1 MNKKKALEIHE
12 LVKSILTLN
21 RQYVYKKMG
30 KVTVYPGQP
39 IIIKTI
45 VENEGISQK
54 DLSEI
59 CYKRPA
65 TITTMIQKMETQG
78 FIKRV
83 QDENDKRI
91 IRLYITEKGMQF
103 HKECSS
109 ISKNIIERNFKGVT
123 EEELECIYNVL
134 KKIKKNIETEERE
147 EFKC

>member
-1 MNKKKALEIHE
+1 MNKKKAFMIHE

-45 VENEGISQK
+45 AENEGISQK
-54 DLSEI
+54 DLSDI

-65 TITTMIQKMETQG
+65 TITTMIQKMENQG
-78 FIKRV
+78 FIKRKKKKK
-83 QDENDKRI
+83 DKRI
-91 IRLYITEKGMQF
+91 IRLYMTEKGKQF
-103 HKECSS
+103 HKECSNM
-109 ISKNIIERNFKGVT
+109 SKDLIERTFKGIT
-123 EEELECIYNVL
+123 EEELDSVYNVL
-134 KKIKKNIETEERE
+134 KKIKNNIEKERE

>member
-1 MNKKKALEIHE
+1 MSEKKAIMIHE
-12 LVKSILTLN
+12 LLKSILTLN

-45 VENEGISQK
+45 AENEGISQK
-54 DLSEI
+54 DLSDI

-65 TITTMIQKMETQG
+65 TITTMIQKMENQG

-83 QDENDKRI
+83 QDEKDKRI
-91 IRLYITEKGMQF
+91 IRLYMTEKGRQF
-103 HKECSS
+103 HKECRNM
-109 ISKNIIERNFKGVT
+109 SKDIIDRNFKGVT
-123 EEELECIYNVL
+123 DEELDCIYNAL

-147 EFKC
+147 ELN